1 MPRPTI
7 EKTYSLTFR
16 ELTILHPLAAG
27 RSDKE
32 IVTELVNSPL
42 TVQKHVSNILG
53 KMDVS
58 SRTEAGTRA
67 LRQGLLE

>member
-32 IVTELVNSPL
+32 IATELVISPL
-42 TVQKHVSNILG
+42 TVRKHVSNILG
-53 KMDVS
+53 KMDAA
-58 SRTEAGTRA
+58 SRTEAATRA

>member
-27 RSDKE
+27 RSDNE
-32 IVTELVNSPL
+32 IATELVISPL

-58 SRTEAGTRA
+58 SRTEMATRA

>member
-32 IVTELVNSPL
+32 IATELVISPL
-42 TVQKHVSNILG
+42 TVRKHVSNILG

-58 SRTEAGTRA
+58 SRTEAATRA

>member
-32 IVTELVNSPL
+32 IATELVISPL

-58 SRTEAGTRA
+58 SRTEAATRA